1 MCVKN
6 NSSFAKNYP
15 MMKHLFFLCSL
26 LISHLLQATNYYLSN
41 AGNDNNTGTSL
52 SSPWE
57 SIAKL
62 NTVTYAPGD
71 TVFFLTDNVFRG
83 QINVASGGT
92 QMQYVVFTSYG
103 SGAKPIITGADTIT
117 TTWTN
122 VGTVN
127 GLTIYETPYSQTPKS
142 FFVNNQEQTIA
153 RYPNVSY
160 LTLDSAQTTYLKDAS
175 LSSIAPSIING
186 SKLCVHS
193 EQWCWELS
201 SVGSYSGTQ
210 IMLSPATIR
219 KSKDKYA
226 YFLYDNLTHL
236 DTINEW
242 KYDNGSI
249 KYIASGNQNPNN
261 LSCLASVDTNGL
273 VISGNA
279 SYIEINNLAFEK
291 QTNAGI
297 LISGSTNRYIKVNNC
312 YFRHQFN
319 YGVNDKGRYNEIYN
333 SYFRE
338 VDGLAVYIDGN
349 ALKSTIHHNTFRNI
363 GPYRNYGVGQEINL
377 SAIKISFRDS
387 CYIHHNDIDSTGYCG
402 ISADGQY
409 NTIERNIVTHAM
421 LKNNDGAALKSFG
434 TASQYNVFKNNFV
447 SFSDGNTEGTYSAD
461 FVTPAI
467 YFDFSTNN
475 CTIHENTI
483 YNHSKKGIFQ
493 NSANHH
499 NTVTNN
505 VVYRADIGID
515 LNGSPI
521 ISTPFMTN
529 MTVKHNS
536 FVALDNTS
544 YIIRQLDHSGTNNI
558 GIVDSN
564 YYFQPFNANK
574 YAFRPPST
582 YYNFSQWQA
591 EGFDLNTQEN
601 FISWTYPTRYDTL
614 LMNPTDNSATISLGT
629 NIFLDLDSNVVCGS
643 VTLAPYTS
651 KVLINTNQTCTVG
664 VSTLANKSELIS
676 YPNPAT
682 HTLYLK
688 NTSNISILEILDI
701 TGKLVQKLEKNID
714 EKINI
719 ADYNSGV
726 YIIKAYDKN
735 GFIAIS
741 KFIKN

>member
-1 MCVKN
+1 MFKLKLLTF
-6 NSSFAKNYP
+6 SLFATT
-15 MMKHLFFLCSL
+15 L
-26 LISHLLQATNYYLSN
+26 LNATNYYLSN
-41 AGNDNNTGTSL
+41 SGNDNNSGTSS
-52 SSPWE
+52 SSPWA
-57 SIAKL
+57 SISKL
-62 NTVTYAPGD
+62 NTVTYLPGD
-71 TVFFLTDNVFRG
+71 TVFFEASDVFSG
-83 QINVASGGT
+83 QINIANGGT
-92 QMQYVVFTSYG
+92 SSQYVVFTSYG
-103 SGAKPIITGADTIT
+103 SGAKPIITGADTII

-122 VGTVN
+122 AGTVN
-127 GLTIYETPYSQTPKS
+127 GLTIYETPFNQTPKS

-175 LSSIAPSIING
+175 LSSIAPNIIND

-193 EQWCWELS
+193 EQWCWELTNVNS
-201 SVGSYSGTQ
+201 FSGTQ

-219 KSKDKYA
+219 KSKDKYS
-226 YFLYDNLTHL
+226 YFLYDNINHL
-236 DTINEW
+236 DTVGEW
-242 KYDNGSI
+242 KYDSGAI
-249 KYIASGNQNPNN
+249 KYIALGNQNPNN
-261 LSCLASVDTNGL
+261 LTCLASIDTNGL

-291 QTNAGI
+291 QINAGV
-297 LISGSTNRYIKVNNC
+297 LISEINNRYIKVNNC

-338 VDGLAVYIDGN
+338 VNGLAIFVDGS

-363 GPYRNYGVGQEINL
+363 GPFRNYGVGQEINL

-402 ISADGQY
+402 ISADGKY
-409 NTIERNIVTHAM
+409 NTIERNIVKHAM

-447 SFSDGNTEGTYSAD
+447 SLSDGNTEGTYSAD

-483 YNHSKKGIFQ
+483 YSHSKKGIFQ

-505 VVYRADIGID
+505 VVYRASIGID

-521 ISTPFMTN
+521 ISSPYMTN
-529 MTVKHNS
+529 MTVKHNT
-536 FVALDNTS
+536 FIALDNNS

-582 YYNFSQWQA
+582 YYSFSQWQA
-591 EGFDLNTQEN
+591 EGFDANTQEN
-601 FISWTYPTRYDTL
+601 FITWTYPTRYDTL
-614 LMNPTDNSATISLGT
+614 FINPTDNSASINLGA
-629 NIFLDLDSNVVCGS
+629 NVYLDLDSNIVCG
-643 VTLAPYTS
+643 TLTLEPYTS
-651 KVLINTNQTCTVG
+651 KVLIYTTQTCTVG
-664 VSTLANKSELIS
+664 IKNSKYHTEFIAF
-676 YPNPAT
+676 PNPASDV
-682 HTLYLK
+682 LYLK
-688 NTSNISILEILDI
+688 NTTGISGIEIVDINGRLVEKLEYTLDTEINISSY
-701 TGKLVQKLEKNID
+701 KQ
-714 EKINI
+714 
-719 ADYNSGV
+719 GV
-726 YIIKAYDKN
+726 YIIKAYDQNGGTKN
-735 GFIAIS
+735 L